1 MPRGGVQLDR
11 TGLPQNARHFTW
23 HAKKNLK
30 KNQIVLAISHGEKK
44 ISEMMG
50 HVLVVYRLPGFYFF
64 LIIGPQLFCCK
75 II

>member
-30 KNQIVLAISHGEKK
+30 KNQIVLAISHGMQKK
-44 ISEMMG
+44 I
-50 HVLVVYRLPGFYFF
+50 
-64 LIIGPQLFCCK
+64 
-75 II
+75 